1 MASVP
6 TERDRAKADRQS
18 ALLREAARLF
28 ADRGFSGV
36 SLEELG
42 AAVGISGPAVYR
54 HFAGKQAL
62 LGAILVRVSE
72 GLRDGGL
79 EVVEAGGD
87 ARERLAGLVRFHVDF
102 ALGQSDVIRV
112 QDRELANLV
121 EDDRRAVRRLQR
133 EYVETWVGGA
143 GRGPPRVRRAGA
155 ARAGARLLRADQL
168 DAAQRAGTAR
178 RPGRADRPRT
188 ARVDGARRDLLL
200 ARSGGPPVAWSR
212 WDARRSPRDDVD
224 AEASA
229 RSRPRPPPHRTAPPP
244 TASSRRDFLKAGG
257 LAAAGLLVGGA
268 AGAAA
273 GAAIGHAAGY
283 QEAAP
288 RTVPSPRGPSRG
300 STMSSC

>member
-72 GLRDGGL
+72 GLRDGGR
-79 EVVEAGGD
+79 EVVETGGS
-87 ARERLAGLVRFHVDF
+87 ARERLTGLVRFHVDF
-102 ALGQSDVIRV
+102 ALNQSDVIRV

-133 EYVETWVGGA
+133 EYVETWVGVLA
-143 GRGPPRVRRAGA
+143 EAHPDAAERELRVRAHACFGLINSTPHSVRGLRDAPDEETV
-155 ARAGARLLRADQL
+155 RELLESMA
-168 DAAQRAGTAR
+168 
-178 RPGRADRPRT
+178 
-188 ARVDGARRDLLL
+188 
-200 ARSGGPPVAWSR
+200 
-212 WDARRSPRDDVD
+212 
-224 AEASA
+224 
-229 RSRPRPPPHRTAPPP
+229 
-244 TASSRRDFLKAGG
+244 
-257 LAAAGLLVGGA
+257 LAA
-268 AGAAA
+268 
-273 GAAIGHAAGY
+273 I
-283 QEAAP
+283 
-288 RTVPSPRGPSRG
+288 S
-300 STMSSC
+300 